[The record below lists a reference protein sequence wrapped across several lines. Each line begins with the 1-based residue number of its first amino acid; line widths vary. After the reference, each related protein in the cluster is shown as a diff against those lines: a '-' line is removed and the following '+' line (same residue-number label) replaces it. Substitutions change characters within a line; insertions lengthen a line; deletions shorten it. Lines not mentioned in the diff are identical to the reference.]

1 MLKAQICYNTTMNA
15 LTSTQIKKKKKRN
28 PSQPS
33 IKKKKHYFF
42 IFKFFFFGKWLHL
55 NVLRNYDFV
64 YL

>member
-33 IKKKKHYFF
+33 IKKKRYFF
-42 IFKFFFFGKWLHL
+42 IFNFFFLVNG
-55 NVLRNYDFV
+55 YI
-64 YL
+64 